1 MAEQPETP
9 VIQITRAR
17 KKPSRIT
24 FPNDPR
30 PTIQLV
36 KGEIERVV
44 DEGEAALIKADR
56 DLYQQSNKIVSVVET
71 PKKAAHGKE
80 VLALA
85 ICERGD
91 FALMEDLSI
100 AANFIKFDGRVNDW
114 VFADP
119 PIQVVKTL
127 KQRLGRIKLPI
138 LSGVISSP
146 TLRADG
152 SILSVPGYDQA
163 TGLLFDPRG
172 VTFPEIPDLPTR
184 DDAERALAALGYLI
198 KDFPFEEPHD
208 RSVALSGILTA
219 CARQSLSAAPLHA
232 YDAPEAG
239 SGKSKLVDLASVI
252 AQGHEAPVMA
262 QGASEEELEK
272 RLGSMLMAGDL
283 VVTIDNVARPL
294 EGDFLC
300 QILTQ
305 SAVRTRILGKSETPQ
320 FGQRRLLCSD
330 GERYRGQGR
339 PGPAHGAVSDQREHG
354 EA

>member
-119 PIQVVKTL
+119 
-127 KQRLGRIKLPI
+127 RRG
-138 LSGVISSP
+138 SP
-146 TLRADG
+146 
-152 SILSVPGYDQA
+152 
-163 TGLLFDPRG
+163 
-172 VTFPEIPDLPTR
+172 
-184 DDAERALAALGYLI
+184 
-198 KDFPFEEPHD
+198 
-208 RSVALSGILTA
+208 
-219 CARQSLSAAPLHA
+219 
-232 YDAPEAG
+232 
-239 SGKSKLVDLASVI
+239 
-252 AQGHEAPVMA
+252 
-262 QGASEEELEK
+262 
-272 RLGSMLMAGDL
+272 
-283 VVTIDNVARPL
+283 
-294 EGDFLC
+294 
-300 QILTQ
+300 
-305 SAVRTRILGKSETPQ
+305 
-320 FGQRRLLCSD
+320 
-330 GERYRGQGR
+330 
-339 PGPAHGAVSDQREHG
+339 
-354 EA
+354 